1 MQFRIHYTLPDG
13 SEDSSVVAGET
24 IEEIQLA
31 AQDALAAR
39 GGVDPWSE
47 QIS

>member
-1 MQFRIHYTLPDG
+1 MQFRIHYTLQDG
-13 SEDSSVVAGET
+13 TEDSSVVTGET

-31 AQDALAAR
+31 AQDALVAR

-47 QIS
+47 QIA